1 MSTAMSTKRL
11 SVPQQGVESVSG
23 KNLSLI
29 AFIGGFVLMV
39 VGIMLNVTVLA
50 IVGFAAFATT
60 LLYYNSMFW
69 AKMYESGKM
78 SQKAVS
84 QSWISRNF

>member
-1 MSTAMSTKRL
+1 MSTAMSTKRMVV
-11 SVPQQGVESVSG
+11 SQQHEGVIG

-39 VGIMLNVTVLA
+39 LGVMLNVTALA
-50 IVGFAAFATT
+50 IIGFAAFATT

-78 SQKAVS
+78 DTPRVS